1 LIKGERMVPTII
13 GSAVGI
19 GVCLVLIYITRWL
32 SEIVD
37 AADRDAE

>member
-1 LIKGERMVPTII
+1 MVPTII

-19 GVCLVLIYITRWL
+19 GVCLGLVYITRWL
-32 SEIVD
+32 SEIID